1 MALDLRD
8 REFFKQLLEA
18 VYLAKFLQR
27 PPRFVP
33 PLDSPLGS
41 EPQPQ
46 PSEPQP
52 QPNSPAILD
61 SQRLLLGE
69 LLIHTLN
76 SSPNVSSSSIIGE
89 IRESGVQAEVLQDL
103 ISRLETATKLL
114 KSELSGL

>member
-1 MALDLRD
+1 MTLDLRD
-8 REFFKQLLEA
+8 REFFKELLEA

-33 PLDSPLGS
+33 PLDLPFG
-41 EPQPQ
+41 
-46 PSEPQP
+46 SEPQP
-52 QPNSPAILD
+52 QPNSPATLD
-61 SQRLLLGE
+61 SQGLLLGE

-76 SSPNVSSSSIIGE
+76 SSPKVSSSSIIGE

-114 KSELSGL
+114 KSELSEL